1 MKSCL
6 LFIVWFGFRGNW
18 NIFYWIV
25 FYRYFLVIWRF
36 GYFFFFG
43 IFMCL
48 VGKIKELREIGIKS
62 LLGLFSVIENKRV
75 KIIIY

>member
-36 GYFFFFG
+36 GYFFLFWYFYV
-43 IFMCL
+43 FS
-48 VGKIKELREIGIKS
+48 REDKGIK
-62 LLGLFSVIENKRV
+62 GDWN
-75 KIIIY
+75 

>member
-36 GYFFFFG
+36 GYFFFWYFYV
-43 IFMCL
+43 FS
-48 VGKIKELREIGIKS
+48 REDKGIK
-62 LLGLFSVIENKRV
+62 GDWN
-75 KIIIY
+75 